1 MDILD
6 TPMGFQPSESTPP
19 LRRSS
24 LLQEAIYSLIQR
36 TEDNLLINAGA
47 GCGKSTTLVGAMD
60 FTGSISNL
68 FLAFNK
74 SIADEMRIK
83 VGGRGVVK
91 TLNALGMGCFY
102 RYRRVEVDDRRVL
115 GFLKVL
121 LGEGEDYRNFAYTL
135 KRVVGLMKN
144 QGMGLHEP
152 VDHQQVIELIDSYQ
166 MDIPFDRLAELAL
179 KALEAFK
186 MSIRPSDTIDY
197 DDQLYIPLLENW
209 EYPFYS
215 NVFVDECQ
223 DLSPIQHMMLDKMA
237 TRGSRI
243 IAVGDPFQAIYGFR
257 GALTNSIQLLKDK
270 FQMKELP
277 LSISYRCAQ
286 AIVRSANEQCPTL
299 QAREGAPE
307 GIVQSRKDPHGGY
320 EEDESVYTE
329 DPKLFDP
336 GLLVLSRNNAPLF
349 RAILRHIRAK
359 SPCRILSNFLE
370 SFEGFLRS
378 FKVSS
383 TSDLIPKLDQWFANE
398 KEAALKKGFRGKV
411 AGLMDKYETSVLLA
425 REFKTVDEIVFTL
438 KRLST
443 CSTGPTFST
452 IHKAKGLEAHS
463 VYILRPDTL
472 PSPFATTPDAIQQER
487 NLLYVAKTRAIHTL
501 TFGISPEF

>member
-1 MDILD
+1 MD
-6 TPMGFQPSESTPP
+6 
-19 LRRSS
+19 
-24 LLQEAIYSLIQR
+24 YSQG
-36 TEDNLLINAGA
+36 T
-47 GCGKSTTLVGAMD
+47 
-60 FTGSISNL
+60 NL

-74 SIADEMRIK
+74 SIADEMRVK
-83 VGGRGVVK
+83 VGAKGVVK

-102 RYRRVEVDDRRVL
+102 RYRRVELDDRRVL
-115 GFLKVL
+115 GFFKVL
-121 LGEGEDYRNFAYTL
+121 MGEGSEDYKTFAYTL

-144 QGMGLHEP
+144 QGLGLDGEP
-152 VDHQQVIELIDSYQ
+152 PDHQQVMEIIDSYQ
-166 MDIPFDRLAELAL
+166 MDIPFDRLAELSL

-186 MSIRPSDTIDY
+186 MSIRPSNTIDY

-223 DLSPIQHMMLDKMA
+223 DLSPIQHMMLDRMA
-237 TRGSRI
+237 SRGSRI

-257 GALTNSIQLLKDK
+257 GALTNSIDLLRTK
-270 FQMKELP
+270 FRMRELP

-307 GIVQSRKDPHGGY
+307 GLVQHRINLD
-320 EEDESVYTE
+320 YTE
-329 DPKLFDP
+329 DPQLFDS

-349 RAILRHIRAK
+349 RSILRHVRAK
-359 SPCRILSNFLE
+359 VPCRVLSNFLE
-370 SFEGFLRS
+370 SFEGFIRG

-383 TSDLIPKLDQWFANE
+383 TSDLIPKLETWFATE
-398 KEAALKKGFRGKV
+398 REAALKKGFRGKI
-411 AGLMDKYETSVLLA
+411 AGLTDKFETAMLLA
-425 REFKTVDEIVFTL
+425 KEFKSVDDIVYTL
-438 KRLST
+438 RRLST
-443 CSTGPTFST
+443 SSSGPTFST
-452 IHKAKGLEAHS
+452 IHKAKGLEEQS

-472 PSPFATTPDAIQQER
+472 PSPFAVTPEAIQQEH

-501 TFGISPEF
+501 TFGITPEF